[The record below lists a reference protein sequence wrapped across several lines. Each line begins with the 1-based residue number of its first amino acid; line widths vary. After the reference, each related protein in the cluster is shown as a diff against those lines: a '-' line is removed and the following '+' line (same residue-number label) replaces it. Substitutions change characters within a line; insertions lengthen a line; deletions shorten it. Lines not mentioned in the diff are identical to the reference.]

1 MANGL
6 YHIIGE
12 KLDKRFLMMN
22 FLIGKGYLEFI
33 SAENLF
39 LLSHKLLFNNN
50 KPLKLDMKNLRK
62 FCIDEM

>member
-6 YHIIGE
+6 YQIIIE

-22 FLIGKGYLEFI
+22 FLIGNGYLEFM

-39 LLSHKLLFNNN
+39 LLSHRLLFNNN
-50 KPLKLDMKNLRK
+50 RPLKLDMKKL
-62 FCIDEM
+62 